1 MHDQADSPTC
11 WCCGNAFDEHD
22 LSRLGSHPE
31 VAVCG
36 RCAQWLY
43 RRARANAESGSR
55 TPGVLVRR
63 GLAAAR
69 RGVMRA
75 RLQGWPV
82 LGRFCV
88 AWTSTCPDGWARSGE
103 PAG

>member
-1 MHDQADSPTC
+1 MEAAAVMHDQADSVTC

-82 LGRFCV
+82 LGPLLRRLDRHL
-88 AWTSTCPDGWARSGE
+88 P
-103 PAG
+103 